1 MDFQKLKEEALKNG
15 IKEIEVYSV
24 KENGIEISTYNDEV
38 DTNVLS
44 QTDVL
49 AIRGVYN
56 KQIVTIYEEN
66 NNDEM
71 IPKIINKIIENAS
84 LIDKNE
90 PYFIY
95 GGDKNYETIS
105 EAKNDFD
112 DYNTKDKADLCLK
125 LKDLIFA
132 KSDTVKSVSASYSEH
147 DVAVSIINSNG
158 LNVSKHNKYAFIAV
172 EVVCSLNEEMKTGFD
187 YVYLKNIKD
196 FQIDKLADSA
206 FLDAYESFNA
216 ESIKSGNY
224 KVVLDKSVV
233 SSLLS
238 AFSNIFSADAVI
250 KNMSFLK
257 DKLGEK
263 IFGENITIIDD
274 PMFEL
279 ATSKDTFDDEG
290 VKSTEKTLVE
300 NGKLITYLHN
310 LKTASIMKTKST
322 GNGYKAS
329 ASSSVGVSPSNLYL
343 KPGKVEFAEMLKVV
357 DNGIYVNSVQGLHAG
372 LNPISGDFNLQ
383 ASGFLIENGK
393 KTKPITLF
401 ILSGKLQDMLNNVV
415 YLGNDF
421 EIKGSVGAPSITI
434 EKMAISGK

>member
-1 MDFQKLKEEALKNG
+1 MNFQKLQAEALKKG

-56 KQIVTIYEEN
+56 KQVVTIYEEN
-66 NNDEM
+66 NSDEM
-71 IPKIINKIIENAS
+71 IPTIINKIIENAS
-84 LIDKNE
+84 LIDKDE

-95 GGDKNYETIS
+95 GGDNDYATILETQ
-105 EAKNDFD
+105 NDFD
-112 DYNTKDKADLCLK
+112 SYTTKDKSDLCLK

-132 KSDTVKSVSASYSEH
+132 KSETVKSVTVSYSES

-158 LNVSKHNKYAFIAV
+158 LNVAKHNKYAFIAA
-172 EVVCSLNEEMKTGFD
+172 EVVCSLNDEMKTGFD
-187 YVYLKNIKD
+187 YTYLKNIKD
-196 FQIDKLADSA
+196 LQLEKLADSA
-206 FLDAYESFNA
+206 FCDAYESFNA
-216 ESIKSGNY
+216 DSVKSGNY

-238 AFSNIFSADAVI
+238 AFSNIFSADAII

-263 IFGENITIIDD
+263 IFGENITIVDD

-279 ATSKDTFDDEG
+279 ASSKDTFDDEG
-290 VKSTEKTLVE
+290 VKSYKKTLVE

-310 LKTASIMKTKST
+310 LKTASIMNTKST

-329 ASSSVGVSPSNLYL
+329 AAASVGISPSNLYL
-343 KPGKVEFAEMLKVV
+343 KPGNVDFATMLKNVN
-357 DNGIYVNSVQGLHAG
+357 NGIYVNSVQGLHAG

-393 KTKPITLF
+393 KSKPITLF
-401 ILSGKLQDMLNNVV
+401 ILSGKLQDMLNNVI

>member
-1 MDFQKLKEEALKNG
+1 MNFQKLQEEALKKG
-15 IKEIEVYSV
+15 IKEIEAYSV
-24 KENGIEISTYNDEV
+24 KENGIEISTYNDEI

-56 KQIVTIYEEN
+56 NQIVTIYEEN

-71 IPKIINKIIENAS
+71 IPSIINKIIENAS
-84 LIDKNE
+84 LIDKDE

-95 GGDKNYETIS
+95 GGDSDYESIPEVS
-105 EAKNDFD
+105 NDFD
-112 DYNTKDKADLCLK
+112 SYSAKDKADLCLK

-132 KSDTVKSVSASYSEH
+132 KSDTIKSVSAFYYES
-147 DVAVSIINSNG
+147 DVSVSIVNSNG
-158 LNVSKHNKYAFIAV
+158 LDVSKHNKYAVVNV
-172 EVVCSLNEEMKTGFD
+172 EVVCSLNNEMKTGFD

-196 FQIDKLADSA
+196 FEIEKLADSA
-206 FLDAYESFNA
+206 FKDAYESFNA

-224 KVVLDKSVV
+224 KVVLDKGVV
-233 SSLLS
+233 SDLLS
-238 AFSNIFSADAVI
+238 AFSNIFSADAII

-279 ATSKDTFDDEG
+279 AKSKDTFDDEG
-290 VKSTEKTLVE
+290 VKSVKKTLVE
-300 NGKLITYLHN
+300 NGKLVTYLHN
-310 LKTASIMKTKST
+310 LKTASIMNTKST
-322 GNGYKAS
+322 GNGYKSSVA
-329 ASSSVGVSPSNLYL
+329 SSVGITPSNLYL
-343 KPGKVEFAEMLKVV
+343 KPGDVSFAEMLKGV
-357 DNGIYVNSVQGLHAG
+357 DNGVYVNSVQGLHAG
-372 LNPISGDFNLQ
+372 LNSISGDFNLQ

-393 KTKPITLF
+393 KSKPITLF
-401 ILSGKLQDMLNNVV
+401 ILSGKLQDMLNNVI
-415 YLGNDF
+415 YLGSDF